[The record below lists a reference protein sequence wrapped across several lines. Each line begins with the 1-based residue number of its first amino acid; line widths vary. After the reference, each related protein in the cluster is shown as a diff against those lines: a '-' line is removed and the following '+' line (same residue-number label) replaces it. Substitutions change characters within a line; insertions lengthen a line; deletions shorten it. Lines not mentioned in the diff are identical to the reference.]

1 MYIEKY
7 KKYKKKYLELLQR
20 GGVIDNKLSD
30 SELVVLSWNILNSD
44 IEINKFT
51 FSFYSNKFAEEISKV
66 DNTRFFNFRKDI
78 IIVIIDNLLEFYNNK
93 IIICLQEVNKIILS
107 ELIKKFYNRVIFT
120 EDKID
125 QRVIIF
131 GDKIKFIHKNE
142 LFTDLSITNNRTCLF
157 TIFEYNSKMIK
168 IFNLHLPFSSNECD
182 YNYYA
187 ENIKLFLPDDM
198 PFLLCGDF
206 NACFDNKLYYNF
218 LDILGIKINK
228 RINTNTIKN
237 ISINIDEKRI
247 HELREFPKFTSIN
260 INKNFI
266 DASLFGALT
275 IIDHIFGNL
284 DILNFNIINN
294 LIINDIIYEIFY
306 NTDDIIENLFSINY
320 YDKDASNNK
329 IINISGCLTDNYNIN
344 YEHNMYKKIEKSN
357 QHSLILENGNSF
369 EENLSKILE
378 QWLRLNKDI
387 SDHLPIIVKIKI

>member
-7 KKYKKKYLELLQR
+7 KKYKYKYLQLLQR

-44 IEINKFT
+44 VEINKFT

-66 DNTRFFNFRKDI
+66 DNSRFFNFRKDI
-78 IIVIIDNLLEFYNNK
+78 IIDIIYNLLQYYDNK

-107 ELIKKFYNRVIFT
+107 EFIRKFGDRVIFT

-131 GDKIKFIHKNE
+131 GDKIKFFHKNE

-157 TIFEYNSKMIK
+157 SIFEYNCKKIK

-187 ENIKLFLPDDM
+187 ENIKLFLPDDT

-218 LDILGIKINK
+218 LNFLGIKINK
-228 RINTNTIKN
+228 AINTNTIKN
-237 ISINIDEKRI
+237 ISINIDNQTSS
-247 HELREFPKFTSIN
+247 ELRDSPKYTSIN
-260 INKNFI
+260 INRNFI
-266 DASLFGALT
+266 DAKLFGALT
-275 IIDHIFGNL
+275 IIDHIFGSL
-284 DILNFNIINN
+284 DILNLNIINN
-294 LIINDIIYEIFY
+294 VIIKGILYEIFY
-306 NTDDIIENLFSINY
+306 NTDNIIENLFSINY
-320 YDKDASNNK
+320 YDKDESNNK
-329 IINISGCLTDNYNIN
+329 IIITNGCLTDNYGIN
-344 YEHNMYKKIEKSN
+344 YEHNMYKKVVKSN

-369 EENLSKILE
+369 EDNLYKILE
-378 QWLRLNKDI
+378 QWLRLNNDI
-387 SDHLPIIVKIKI
+387 SDHLPIIVKVKV